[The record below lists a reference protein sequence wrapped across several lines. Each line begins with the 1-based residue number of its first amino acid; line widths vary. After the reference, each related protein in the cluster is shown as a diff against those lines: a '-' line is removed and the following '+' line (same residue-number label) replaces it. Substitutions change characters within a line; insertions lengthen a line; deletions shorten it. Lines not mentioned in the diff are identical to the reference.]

1 MPVDKGHGIN
11 RILHRGIENDPL
23 NINNG
28 SLGTKRPA
36 DYAAEPTVVLNVDD
50 IYAQSEIRA
59 TTVMATSSGTLLPE
73 NPLDNRKMLRI
84 YHDANETLYI
94 GGSGVGISDGF
105 PVPPG
110 EEINIPVGRADI
122 YGVFAVGSHEV
133 RVLELA

>member
-1 MPVDKGHGIN
+1 MAVDKGRGIN

-23 NINNG
+23 NDNG

-36 DYAAEPTVVLNVDD
+36 DYAAEPTVVLNADD

-59 TTVMATSSGTLLPE
+59 STVTVATSGTLLPDA
-73 NPLDNRKMLRI
+73 PLDNRKMIRI
-84 YHDANETLYI
+84 YHDANETLYV
-94 GGSGVGISDGF
+94 GGSGVATSDGF

-110 EEINIPVGRADI
+110 EEMEILVGRADI
-122 YGVFAVGSHEV
+122 YGVFAVESHEI